1 MTKMTTPSPGLADAL
16 AVQTG
21 TLRAMASAGQTMSIL
36 WPAACL
42 VAASP
47 FFWAPPLW
55 VLALMAAPSSGNG
68 SGPAKPPMGPPAG

>member
-1 MTKMTTPSPGLADAL
+1 MTKMTAPSPGLADAL
-16 AVQTG
+16 TMQVG
-21 TLRAMASAGQTMSIL
+21 TLRAMASARQTMSTL

-55 VLALMAAPSSGNG
+55 ILALMAAPSPGAG
-68 SGPAKPPMGPPAG
+68 AGPANPSMGPPTE